1 MKKVI
6 PAALLATLFALS
18 GCDEPGPTADVGDK
32 IDEVMQQAASQPEAY
47 QDEAA
52 DLATEPKPEML
63 EQQKEEFQQAIE
75 EASREAEDRLNEIM
89 DRTLNQE

>member
-6 PAALLATLFALS
+6 PAALLAALLGLS
-18 GCDEPGPTADVGDK
+18 GCEEQGPTADVGDK
-32 IDEVMQQAASQPEAY
+32 IDEVMQQAASQPEPY
-47 QDEAA
+47 QNGTA
-52 DLATEPKPEML
+52 DLDTEPKPETL